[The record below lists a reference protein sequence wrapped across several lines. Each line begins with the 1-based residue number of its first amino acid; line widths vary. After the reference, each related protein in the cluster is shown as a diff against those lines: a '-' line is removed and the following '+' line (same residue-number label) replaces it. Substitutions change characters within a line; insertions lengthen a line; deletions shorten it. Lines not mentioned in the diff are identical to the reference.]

1 MKSKGTHR
9 KKVLLITLALAIVTT
24 LFIVFPPSFAKAV
37 YHKIAKSASLPGFG
51 IWLPPDYE
59 VHGIDVSRYQGT
71 INWEQVSDHTSNNI
85 GISFAFIKASE
96 GRTVRD
102 ATFQRNWKEA
112 KTNRMLR
119 GAYHFFRPHL
129 TAEEQFNLF
138 KNIVKLEK
146 EDLPPVL
153 DVEMRGSASPAKLRK
168 TVKKWLTLAEK
179 HYGVTPI
186 LYTSYS
192 FYKNYFNT
200 KEFEKYPLWIA
211 HYATDDLNR
220 LTKEWHFWQHNE
232 GGKVKGIRGEV
243 DFNVFKGEYKDLLKL
258 CKK

>member
-1 MKSKGTHR
+1 MKR
-9 KKVLLITLALAIVTT
+9 KKVLIGGLTIAIIGLVTFA
-24 LFIVFPPSFAKAV
+24 FISYPPFDAFSRASKKHGKAGF
-37 YHKIAKSASLPGFG
+37 PGFG

-59 VHGIDVSRYQGT
+59 VHGIDVSRHQGK
-71 INWEQVSDHTSNNI
+71 INWESVSEHSSNNI
-85 GISFAFIKASE
+85 DISFAFIKACE

-102 ATFQRNWKEA
+102 NYFQENWRNA
-112 KTNRMLR
+112 KDINMLR

-129 TAEEQFNLF
+129 TADEQFNLF
-138 KNIVKLEK
+138 KSIVKLQK

-153 DVEMRGSASPAKLRK
+153 DVEMRGSTPPARMKK
-168 TVKKWLTLAEK
+168 SVKRWLELAEK

-192 FYKNYFNT
+192 FYRNYFSG

-220 LTKEWHFWQHNE
+220 LTKKWEFWQHNE
-232 GGKVKGIRGEV
+232 SGRVKGIRGNV
-243 DFNVFKGEYKDLLKL
+243 DFNVFKGDYDDLMGL
-258 CKK
+258 CKR

>member
-1 MKSKGTHR
+1 MRR
-9 KKVLLITLALAIVTT
+9 KRILLGGLSLAIVAALT
-24 LFIVFPPSFAKAV
+24 LSMLGYPPLSAHGFSGKKARTFGF
-37 YHKIAKSASLPGFG
+37 PGFG

-59 VHGIDVSRYQGT
+59 VHGIDVSRHQGR
-71 INWEQVSDHTSNNI
+71 IDWESVSNHTSNDI
-85 GISFAFIKASE
+85 DISFAFIKACE
-96 GRTVRD
+96 GRSVRD
-102 ATFQRNWKEA
+102 NYFESNWRNAKE
-112 KTNRMLR
+112 NNMLR

-129 TAEEQFNLF
+129 TADEQFKLF
-138 KNIVKLEK
+138 KSIVKLDK

-153 DVEMRGSASPAKLRK
+153 DIEMRGSCPPARLKK
-168 TVKKWLTLAEK
+168 NVKRWLTLAEK

-192 FYKNYFNT
+192 FYRHYFNT

-220 LTKEWHFWQHNE
+220 LTRKWDFWQHNE
-232 GGKVKGIRGEV
+232 GGRVKGIRGSV
-243 DFNVFKGEYKDLLKL
+243 DFNVFKGDYQDLLDL